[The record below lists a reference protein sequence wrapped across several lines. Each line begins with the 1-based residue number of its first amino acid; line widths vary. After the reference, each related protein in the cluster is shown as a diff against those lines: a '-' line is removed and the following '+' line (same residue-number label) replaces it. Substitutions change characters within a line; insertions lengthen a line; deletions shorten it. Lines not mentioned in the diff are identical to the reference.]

1 MARVLVFANDYTS
14 VFHFRRELLRRLV
27 SDGHAVELVLPVDDR
42 NQAFGEIGCSVTQL
56 PLSRFGTNPIEELG
70 TLVRFMKIVRSAR
83 PDVLVTFTAKPNIY
97 GGIASQIC
105 RVPLV
110 SAVTGLG
117 ATFQQPGALRTG
129 MTLLYRLALRGA
141 SRVMFENSCNRQYFL
156 DRHVVAEE
164 NSRVVS
170 GAGVNL
176 VENPLV
182 PYPENQDVTRFITVA
197 RVRRD
202 KGYDELF
209 EAIKQVCAHR
219 DDVEFHIVGWY
230 EDDSYRQ
237 RLLEVAADYPV
248 IVHGGVSQEQVRG
261 LLAQADCLIHPSHHE
276 GMANVI
282 LEASAAGRPCMASD
296 IPGCRES
303 IEDQATGIL
312 FPLRDS
318 NALTESIEQFVEMT
332 TEQRCRMGLAS
343 RRKMESE
350 FDRETIVNSYVD
362 EIRAALWLSAEQE
375 SA

>member
-42 NQAFGEIGCSVTQL
+42 NQAFAEIGCSVTQL

-117 ATFQQPGALRTG
+117 ATFQQPGFLRTG

-141 SRVMFENSCNRQYFL
+141 SRVMFENSSNRQLFL
-156 DRHVVAEE
+156 DRHVVAEG
-164 NSRVVS
+164 NSTVVS

-176 VENPLV
+176 AENPLV
-182 PYPENQDVTRFITVA
+182 PYPEKQDVTRFIAVA

-202 KGYDELF
+202 KGYDQLF

-230 EDDSYRQ
+230 EDESYRQ

-282 LEASAAGRPCMASD
+282 LEASAAGRPCLVSD
-296 IPGCRES
+296 IPGCREAVDS
-303 IEDQATGIL
+303 EVSGFL
-312 FPLRDS
+312 FPAKDAP
-318 NALTESIEQFVEMT
+318 ALAECVERFT
-332 TEQRCRMGLAS
+332 GLPTEQRRQMGLAA
-343 RRKMESE
+343 RQKMELE
-350 FDRETIVNSYVD
+350 FGRDAVVDSYV
-362 EIRAALWLSAEQE
+362 AAIMEA
-375 SA
+375 A